1 MSQHLMHVEYH
12 PTNVCLPASTYEE
25 AADWLNEK
33 IRADGA
39 LSDAERN
46 EPEQVNLLANLVA
59 DDEPPMAVDPEAA
72 RRFGEI
78 VERAVSTE
86 DAETEIADIT
96 RTIADHVVE
105 LAEHHH
111 PLMLELV

>member
-12 PTNVCLPASTYEE
+12 PTNVCLPASTYEK

-39 LSDAERN
+39 LSEAERN

-78 VERAVSTE
+78 VDRAASTE
-86 DAETEIADIT
+86 HGDSEIADIA
-96 RTIADHVVE
+96 RTIADGLLE
-105 LAEHHH
+105 LAEHHD
-111 PLMLELV
+111 PLMLQLV